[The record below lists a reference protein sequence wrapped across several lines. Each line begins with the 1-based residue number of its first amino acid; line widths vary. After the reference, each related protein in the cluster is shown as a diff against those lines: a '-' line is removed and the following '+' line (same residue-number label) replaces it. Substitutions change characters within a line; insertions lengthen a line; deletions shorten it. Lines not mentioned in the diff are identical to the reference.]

1 MSKQQSQKPTRAAA
15 PLAKHL
21 AFAVIGAAIL
31 AETVAGTALI
41 ASSETTASLLTA
53 EPLYRAHFAMVAAYY
68 SVADFADQL
77 FASFDLTALR
87 HSAAAF
93 ASDRLSAILPVAVQL
108 DNNQLSVILIGR

>member
-1 MSKQQSQKPTRAAA
+1 MSEQQLHMPTRAAA
-15 PLAKHL
+15 SLAKHL

-53 EPLYRAHFAMVAAYY
+53 EPLYRAHFAIVAAYY

-77 FASFDLTALR
+77 FASLDLTTLQ
-87 HSAAAF
+87 HSAVAF
-93 ASDRLSAILPVAVQL
+93 VSDRVSAMPPVAIQL
-108 DNNQLSVILIGR
+108 DNNQLSIVLIGR